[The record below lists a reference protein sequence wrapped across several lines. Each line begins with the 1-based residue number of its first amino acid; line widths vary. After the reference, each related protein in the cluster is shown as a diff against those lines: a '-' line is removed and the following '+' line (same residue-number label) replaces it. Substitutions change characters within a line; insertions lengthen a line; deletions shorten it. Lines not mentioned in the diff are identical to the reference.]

1 LCFFRAADHVLNS
14 PVLQSV
20 EEQYGGKEGGDNA
33 LHNSWVD
40 DKERINFEVSW
51 TSEEQS
57 T

>member
-1 LCFFRAADHVLNS
+1 
-14 PVLQSV
+14 V

-33 LHNSWVD
+33 LHSSWVD

-51 TSEEQS
+51 TGEEQS